1 MHSSALGLCVLG
13 ELELGPSRLP
23 GKDFIPGVI
32 SLTFHIIS
40 WDRVS
45 TEPWVC
51 YVGILARLTVTES
64 LGSACLSLQIRG
76 LQAHTVLSRFYLGVG
91 GSSSGPPACT
101 AKHFATELSPQPS
114 VLYFYGQILPTFCM
128 APWFL
133 NESCTASLLLP
144 SSGMLRE
151 IDKPWNYRVEL

>member
-13 ELELGPSRLP
+13 ELELGLSHLP
-23 GKDFIPGVI
+23 GKDFTPRVI
-32 SLTFHIIS
+32 SLTFHLITGDRIS
-40 WDRVS
+40 
-45 TEPWVC
+45 TGPWVC
-51 YVGILARLTVTES
+51 HVGILAILTVTES
-64 LGSACLSLQIRG
+64 LGPACLSLQILG
-76 LQAHTVLSRFYLGVG
+76 LQAHIVLSRFYLGAG
-91 GSSSGPPACT
+91 GSSSGPPAYT

-151 IDKPWNYRVEL
+151 IDKP